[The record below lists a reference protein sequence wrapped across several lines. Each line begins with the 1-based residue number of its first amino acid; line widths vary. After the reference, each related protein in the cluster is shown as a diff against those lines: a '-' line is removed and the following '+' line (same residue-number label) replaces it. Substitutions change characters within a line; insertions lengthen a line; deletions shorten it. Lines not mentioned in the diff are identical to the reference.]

1 MSLINNTS
9 NAKILVIE
17 DHEAIRLLIAHA
29 LQREAYNL
37 TAKRDGMEGMAWL
50 MAGNI
55 PDLIILDNEMPR
67 LQGRDFVLQV
77 KNSGFFRD
85 IPVIVVSATED
96 VDTIIDLFS
105 LGIWAFLQ
113 KPFDPSQLR
122 NKVKSI
128 LNKSNSAIAI

>member
-1 MSLINNTS
+1 MSLINNPT
-9 NAKILVIE
+9 NAKILVVE
-17 DHEAIRLLIAHA
+17 DHEAIRLLIARA
-29 LQREAYNL
+29 LQKEAYDL

-85 IPVIVVSATED
+85 IPIIIVSATED
-96 VDTIIDLFS
+96 VDTIIELFN
-105 LGIWAFLQ
+105 LGIWAFIE

-128 LNKSNSAIAI
+128 LNKSNHAIAI